1 MTELMV
7 KLPDELAQRARSAG
21 LLTDSAIQRLLEEA
35 MRREAGRRL
44 LQAAQQLHAA
54 GVEPMSE
61 EEIVAEVNTAR
72 AERRAREAGQAQGQN
87 PQQPKKS

>member
-1 MTELMV
+1 MTELVV

-44 LQAAQQLHAA
+44 MQVAERLHAA
-54 GVEPMSE
+54 GVEPMTE
-61 EEIVAEVNTAR
+61 EEIVAEVKAAR
-72 AERRAREAGQAQGQN
+72 AERRAREAQSHDA
-87 PQQPKKS
+87 KKS

>member
-1 MTELMV
+1 MTELVV

-44 LQAAQQLHAA
+44 MQVAARLHAA
-54 GVEPMSE
+54 GIEPMSE
-61 EEIVAEVNTAR
+61 EEIVAEVKAAR
-72 AERRAREAGQAQGQN
+72 AERRVREASQAQGQD
-87 PQQPKKS
+87 PKKL

>member
-1 MTELMV
+1 MTEVMV
-7 KLPDELAQRARSAG
+7 KLPDELAQRAKSAG

-61 EEIVAEVNTAR
+61 EEIVAEVKTAR